1 MEVASRSG
9 ADGILCSKARFEP
22 FFRSFSRASSAT
34 LCAWAYQSVMALDEL
49 ASTSVGGCKIVRGTV
64 LGYLSRLRAFTGAGS
79 FIESASIFS
88 LMLSKKKTTN
98 GS

>member
-9 ADGILCSKARFEP
+9 ADGILCSKARFAL
-22 FFRSFSRASSAT
+22 FFRSFSGASSAT

-49 ASTSVGGCKIVRGTV
+49 TSTSVGGGKIVRGTV
-64 LGYLSRLRAFTGAGS
+64 LGYLSRLRAFAGA
-79 FIESASIFS
+79 FMVSASVFS
-88 LMLSKKKTTN
+88 LTLSKKNTIN